1 MIPAQR
7 ETLVHAEVRRAAL
20 DQLLKGRP
28 LAESIH
34 VVLVLVVAALVWNSL
49 PLSVTIGWVSGV
61 TAAAGLRTWWRLG
74 LVRRAASPAEAFR
87 GVRLTVSGVGLA
99 AGLGAATA
107 IAALGVEPAALLVGV
122 RRGPVAGRP
131 GTPAREP

>member
-34 VVLVLVVAALVWNSL
+34 VVLVLVESRPSYL
-49 PLSVTIGWVSGV
+49 GV
-61 TAAAGLRTWWRLG
+61 D
-74 LVRRAASPAEAFR
+74 E
-87 GVRLTVSGVGLA
+87 GLA
-99 AGLGAATA
+99 LGRNHAP
-107 IAALGVEPAALLVGV
+107 L
-122 RRGPVAGRP
+122 
-131 GTPAREP
+131 